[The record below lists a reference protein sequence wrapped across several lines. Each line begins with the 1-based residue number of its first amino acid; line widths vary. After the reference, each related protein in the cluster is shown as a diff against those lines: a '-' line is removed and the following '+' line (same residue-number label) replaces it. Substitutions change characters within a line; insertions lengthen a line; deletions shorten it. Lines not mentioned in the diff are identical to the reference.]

1 MHMHAQ
7 NSLAGVLKPGG
18 YGVAGLPLQSL
29 SVPKEASPFIAG
41 GHAKLFFSV
50 SAVALGRSGKSCPGG
65 LGIFTGEGKVLYVL
79 FLGLK
84 NQEIGTSPAFVN
96 ILGKL
101 LPFPVSS

>member
-1 MHMHAQ
+1 MGWQ
-7 NSLAGVLKPGG
+7 VSPSRVCLFPKKPH
-18 YGVAGLPLQSL
+18 
-29 SVPKEASPFIAG
+29 PFITG

-50 SAVALGRSGKSCPGG
+50 SAVALGRSCPGG
-65 LGIFTGEGKVLYVL
+65 LDIFTGEGKMLYVL

>member
-1 MHMHAQ
+1 M
-7 NSLAGVLKPGG
+7 
-18 YGVAGLPLQSL
+18 
-29 SVPKEASPFIAG
+29 
-41 GHAKLFFSV
+41 
-50 SAVALGRSGKSCPGG
+50 ALGRSGKSCPGG
-65 LGIFTGEGKVLYVL
+65 LGIFTGEGKVLYVF

>member
-1 MHMHAQ
+1 MHAQ

-18 YGVAGLPLQSL
+18 YGVAGLPYRVCLF
-29 SVPKEASPFIAG
+29 PKKPHPFITG
-41 GHAKLFFSV
+41 GRAKLFFSV
-50 SAVALGRSGKSCPGG
+50 SAVALGRSSKSCPGG